1 MSDSFR
7 RERSGHLEVWT
18 IDQPET
24 RNAIS
29 DFSIIDALDD
39 AVSEVNADKD
49 IRVVILTGAGKS
61 FSSGGNLKHMQDEVG
76 LFAGAPDDKR
86 QGYRHQIQRISRA
99 LYHCELPTIAAVN
112 GHAYGAGCDLALMCD
127 IRIASTA
134 ATFAM
139 NFVKIGLI
147 PGSGGGWFLPK
158 IVGPSR
164 AAEMMFTG
172 DPVGADTALGWGLV
186 SEVVEPA
193 DLLAAAT
200 RWANRMASNPSHAL
214 RMGKKLLRE
223 GQRQDLDSLLE
234 LAAAM
239 QALAHTTDDHREAI
253 SSIAERRAPRFT
265 NS

>member
-7 RERSGHLEVWT
+7 RERSNHVEVWT

-29 DFSIIDALDD
+29 DFSIIDAIDK

-49 IRVVILTGAGKS
+49 IRAVILTGAGKS
-61 FSSGGNLKHMQDEVG
+61 FSSGGNLKHMQDKVG
-76 LFAGAPDDKR
+76 LFAGSPNDNR
-86 QGYRHQIQRISRA
+86 QGYRHQIQRVSRA
-99 LYHCELPTIAAVN
+99 LYNCEVPTIAAVN
-112 GHAYGAGCDLALMCD
+112 GHAFGAGCDLALMCD
-127 IRIASTA
+127 MRIASTA

-164 AAEMMFTG
+164 AAEMVFTG
-172 DPVGADTALGWGLV
+172 DPVDADTALRWGLV
-186 SEVVEPA
+186 SEVAEPA
-193 DLLAAAT
+193 DLLAAAM
-200 RWANRMASNPSHAL
+200 RLANRVASNPSHAL
-214 RMGKKLLRE
+214 RMVKKLLRE
-223 GQRQDLDSLLE
+223 GRRQDLDSLLE

-239 QALAHTTDDHREAI
+239 QALAHTTDDHLEAI
-253 SSIAERRAPRFT
+253 ASITERRTPRFT